1 MAGKSRTRNPRSQQ
15 LARNRIVA
23 KRGEKC
29 EKCGSRA
36 LIELHHIVRAK
47 DGGTFA
53 EDNCIL
59 LCWLCHQ
66 KAHGNKPSYKGMD
79 YYNSVRARLGE
90 I

>member
-1 MAGKSRTRNPRSQQ
+1 MAGRAHTRNSASQQ
-15 LARNRIVA
+15 SARKRIVA

-29 EKCGSRA
+29 ERCGSKA
-36 LIELHHIVRAK
+36 VVELHHIIRAK

-53 EDNCIL
+53 DDNCIL

-66 KAHGNKPSYKGMD
+66 KAHGNKPSRKGMD
-79 YYNSVRARLGE
+79 FYNSVRARLGE